1 MLLAEV
7 LDYVRGRGVGLG
19 EAQKRAV
26 RERARLP
33 LLALLEI
40 MGAEGVKL
48 RGARDNTP
56 RAVVDLLEGDRR
68 QKEISVRQLA
78 IDAKLSRGNLSELLR
93 AAEPNP
99 TIETVV
105 RIAVA
110 IGLDLETVPLVEDE
124 RATQGTVSSDR
135 MGPGFIQRVLDPEP
149 PALVTTESRSLSA
162 PAAATTVA
170 VSLSAGVLL
179 PAATGFHWLA
189 LVTSAALGT
198 AAVGCGLSMDHHDE
212 RRDALVYSGAGLL
225 GGTASALLLRAMKRA
240 KGKEG

>member
-40 MGAEGVKL
+40 MSAEGVKL

-110 IGLDLETVPLVEDE
+110 IGLDLETVPLDE
-124 RATQGTVSSDR
+124 RAAQATASSDR
-135 MGPGFIQRVLDPEP
+135 MGPGFVQRVLDPEP
-149 PALVTTESRSLSA
+149 PIPVVAESRSLSA

-189 LVTSAALGT
+189 LITSAALGT